1 MKTRNTVLFIVFFI
15 VCNLNYG
22 QITGSVHDFSDEGW
36 SNGQICLPCHA
47 PHNNKAGMTPL
58 WNHELSATPYTI
70 YTNTNSMDAT
80 VGQPDGSSKLCLSCH
95 DGTIAVDNYGGHTS
109 TETPLGGS
117 DNLGNNLSNDHPISF
132 VYDANLATNDGDL
145 FSPTSTSSGLGGTI
159 HADMLENS
167 KMQCSSCHDVHN
179 GSGIS
184 KLLLKGNDGSALCLT
199 CHDK

>member
-1 MKTRNTVLFIVFFI
+1 MKTRNTILFIVFFI

-22 QITGSVHDFSDEGW
+22 QITGSVHDFSGEGW

-47 PHNNKAGMTPL
+47 PHNNEPGMTPL
-58 WNHELSATPYTI
+58 WNHELSAAAYTT
-70 YTNTNSMDAT
+70 YSNTISMDAT

-109 TETPLGGS
+109 TETPLVGN
-117 DNLGNNLSNDHPISF
+117 DNLGDNLSNDHPISF
-132 VYDANLATNDGDL
+132 IYDASLATNDGEL
-145 FSPTSTSSGLGGTI
+145 FNPTVANSGLGGTI

-184 KLLLKGNDGSALCLT
+184 KLLLKGNSGSALCLT